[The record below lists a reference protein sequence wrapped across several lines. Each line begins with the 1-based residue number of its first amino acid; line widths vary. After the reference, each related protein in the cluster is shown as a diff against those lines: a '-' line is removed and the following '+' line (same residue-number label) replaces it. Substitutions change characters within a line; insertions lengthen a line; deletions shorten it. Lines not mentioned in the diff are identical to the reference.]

1 MIDDTLR
8 KIKRF
13 IPRNVFVFFQPAYHY
28 LLALG
33 GALLYRFPS
42 REITV
47 IAITGTKGKTTTSE
61 YVNAILEA
69 AGKKTALSSTL
80 RFKIGDN
87 SRPNMYKMSLP
98 GRFFLQQ
105 FLRQAVDAGCTH
117 AIIEITSEAA
127 KQYRHK
133 FTSLDALLFTNLTP
147 EHIESHGSFE
157 QYADAKLSIGRALVA
172 SSKRPR
178 IMIANTDD
186 AYGQRFL
193 ALGTDITI
201 PYSMA
206 DTTNIEDSDRG
217 VAFTSRGTRFT
228 IATKGHFN
236 VANALAAIGYARA
249 IGVTDETIA
258 HGLSSL
264 SLIRGRMEHI
274 DAGQDFTVIV
284 DYAHT
289 PESLE
294 AAYGAYPN
302 TRKICVLGS
311 AGGGRDTGKRPRM
324 GEIANT
330 YCTHIILT
338 DEDPYDEDPAKIVA
352 DVRAGITTT
361 PCEIIMDRRVA
372 IARALSLAQTGDAV
386 YITGKGTD
394 PYIMGRNGTK
404 TPWDDII
411 VAREELTTFL
421 SSHTQST
428 SL

>member
-1 MIDDTLR
+1 
-8 KIKRF
+8 
-13 IPRNVFVFFQPAYHY
+13 
-28 LLALG
+28 
-33 GALLYRFPS
+33 
-42 REITV
+42 
-47 IAITGTKGKTTTSE
+47 
-61 YVNAILEA
+61 
-69 AGKKTALSSTL
+69 
-80 RFKIGDN
+80 
-87 SRPNMYKMSLP
+87 
-98 GRFFLQQ
+98 
-105 FLRQAVDAGCTH
+105 
-117 AIIEITSEAA
+117 
-127 KQYRHK
+127 
-133 FTSLDALLFTNLTP
+133 
-147 EHIESHGSFE
+147 
-157 QYADAKLSIGRALVA
+157 
-172 SSKRPR
+172 
-178 IMIANTDD
+178 
-186 AYGQRFL
+186 
-193 ALGTDITI
+193 
-201 PYSMA
+201 
-206 DTTNIEDSDRG
+206 
-217 VAFTSRGTRFT
+217 
-228 IATKGHFN
+228 
-236 VANALAAIGYARA
+236 
-249 IGVTDETIA
+249 
-258 HGLSSL
+258 
-264 SLIRGRMEHI
+264 MEHI